1 MLFRFHPQQFGAQE
15 RTAYEIEGANGLL
28 VYEPAGLFFSLFFGN
43 CCEIELLQFQ
53 LGGRM
58 NDLHRRGVFDDKS
71 RAQRFVAAR
80 HLCQAS
86 FQCGCVERSFD
97 LGGSQYVVSRTARFQ
112 LSKEP

>member
-1 MLFRFHPQQFGAQE
+1 MLFRFHPQQVGAQE
-15 RTAYEIEGANGLL
+15 RAGNEIEGANSLL

-58 NDLHRRGVFDDKS
+58 DDLHRRGVFDDKR

-80 HLCQAS
+80 ISVKL
-86 FQCGCVERSFD
+86 RS
-97 LGGSQYVVSRTARFQ
+97 SAAVSRGPSIWMA
-112 LSKEP
+112 LKML